1 MQPREEINEDTARK
15 GAAQKNILPCWNL
28 WAPASA
34 CVCFMLFDG
43 SGSERLTV
51 CQCHSLSA
59 DVSEQGTG
67 VEKKKNTKKNTKYEM
82 KMHAPP
88 CRGGV
93 YILVT
98 SRLNTEKQNVKS

>member
-1 MQPREEINEDTARK
+1 
-15 GAAQKNILPCWNL
+15 
-28 WAPASA
+28 
-34 CVCFMLFDG
+34 MLFDG

-67 VEKKKNTKKNTKYEM
+67 LEKKNTKYGM

-93 YILVT
+93 YIIVT

>member
-67 VEKKKNTKKNTKYEM
+67 VEKKK
-82 KMHAPP
+82 
-88 CRGGV
+88 
-93 YILVT
+93 
-98 SRLNTEKQNVKS
+98 

>member
-1 MQPREEINEDTARK
+1 
-15 GAAQKNILPCWNL
+15 
-28 WAPASA
+28 
-34 CVCFMLFDG
+34 MLFDG

-59 DVSEQGTG
+59 DVSEQ
-67 VEKKKNTKKNTKYEM
+67 EQELKKKKKNTKYEM